1 MNSIILYLLHK
12 EEFSVFALIQ
22 CSNPFIS
29 FISKFS
35 HETAHVFLFECL
47 FLPKKKKKRFLFP
60 HCYPIR
66 LHIRKSV
73 LISNCT
79 FSDLLPHTEAFYFKK

>member
-1 MNSIILYLLHK
+1 MNSIILYLLQK
-12 EEFSVFALIQ
+12 EEFSVYALIQ

-47 FLPKKKKKRFLFP
+47 FLPKKRKRKDFCFHIVSLLGYILENLF
-60 HCYPIR
+60 
-66 LHIRKSV
+66 
-73 LISNCT
+73 
-79 FSDLLPHTEAFYFKK
+79 